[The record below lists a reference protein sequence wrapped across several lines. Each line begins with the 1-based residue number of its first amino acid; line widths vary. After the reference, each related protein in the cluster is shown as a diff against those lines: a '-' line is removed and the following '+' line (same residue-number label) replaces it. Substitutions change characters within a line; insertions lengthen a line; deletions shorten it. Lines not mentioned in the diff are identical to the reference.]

1 MILNDNSMEKLRD
14 PQSVAEVRITTLTR
28 AQKRLEAVVTHKFN
42 LLQPEPV
49 VISEQPTAVIVS
61 SSPIASVSQ
70 ETIIQPETSS
80 ELNIEAIRF
89 SVQQAIREHIET
101 VEDVSA

>member
-1 MILNDNSMEKLRD
+1 MILDDNSMEKLKD
-14 PQSVAEVRITTLTR
+14 PQSVAEVRIATLTR

-49 VISEQPTAVIVS
+49 LISEQTTAVIVS
-61 SSPIASVSQ
+61 NSPVASVSQ
-70 ETIIQPETSS
+70 ETITQPETSS
-80 ELNIEAIRF
+80 ELNIDAIRF
-89 SVQQAIREHIET
+89 SVERAIREHIET